1 MHVSLLLRLTQFE
14 NKNEH
19 KKMFSLN
26 FFLYIS
32 SCVHIFACHQKTIK
46 YAIAYMSRTQI
57 EFITRNAKIII
68 WHVSRVIWTN
78 NKYFFLN
85 LFTSSSSSYF
95 YTHWKTEVLP
105 FLSNSSRCLILLVKI
120 SFHIWNGWGAKKK
133 NHFYIFYSN
142 ICVSCMLWQQ

>member
-1 MHVSLLLRLTQFE
+1 MNTCACITSPQTQFE
-14 NKNEH
+14 NENKY
-19 KKMFSLN
+19 KKMYSLSFFYTSFFS
-26 FFLYIS
+26 FS

-85 LFTSSSSSYF
+85 LSTSSSYF

-105 FLSNSSRCLILLVKI
+105 FLSNSSLCLILLVKI
-120 SFHIWNGWGAKKK
+120 SSYEIVEEQK
-133 NHFYIFYSN
+133 NHIFYSN
-142 ICVSCMLWQQ
+142 MCLMYAMTTIK